1 MTFLRWTFNDGQTT
15 WTTPVNPKMMT
26 SPYPTK
32 QMSVHATVRTSG
44 QPLVFEGG
52 PVPGSWQFS
61 GKTEDYDHYSTL
73 LAWVQKTCPITITDH
88 VGRPYVVYLTG
99 VKFTPTLTVR
109 SLWRY
114 DYEVDAIVFSVGSPT
129 ITS

>member
-1 MTFLRWTFNDGQTT
+1 
-15 WTTPVNPKMMT
+15 
-26 SPYPTK
+26 
-32 QMSVHATVRTSG
+32 VHATVRTSG

-61 GKTEDYDHYSTL
+61 GKTEDYDHYAAL
-73 LAWVQKTCPITITDH
+73 LRWVEKTCLITITDH
-88 VGRPYVVYLTG
+88 VGRVYFVYLTG

-114 DYEVDAIVFSVGSPT
+114 EYEVDALVFQVGSPT